1 MALVSL
7 AKPYCLNDTITTMK
21 PVSEWLQIFLLS
33 LLLLASSA
41 TFGKE
46 IRPHCQIETKSE
58 KMSGGTIVYDKAG
71 KGPNILLLHGLFA
84 AKEQWQPVLCS
95 LASAGYTAIAPD
107 LPGYGKSDDFPL
119 AVYPLYNQVALL
131 RQFTDRINVTQ
142 LDIAGSSM
150 GGTIATLYA
159 NRFPENVRTLAFIGS
174 PLGIVGWSNEVSNL
188 LYRGINPF
196 IPMNDDQF
204 DLELRLLFVNPL
216 IVPSSQKKE
225 IISNYITLN
234 RHYVDVWNIVTSYA
248 NVLWNE
254 SLSLGP
260 TLIIWGKD
268 DQIFD
273 ISGATKL
280 RRQIPGS
287 EVHRLPHAG
296 HLLLIENADEVTSI
310 YLDFLQ
316 SHKMAATKQKNG
328 S

>member
-1 MALVSL
+1 
-7 AKPYCLNDTITTMK
+7 MK

-33 LLLLASSA
+33 LLLIASSA
-41 TFGKE
+41 TFAKE

-58 KMSGGTIVYDKAG
+58 KMSDGTIVYDKAG

-84 AKEQWQPVLCS
+84 AKEQWQPLLCL
-95 LASAGYTAIAPD
+95 LAAAGYTAIALD

-174 PLGIVGWSNEVSNL
+174 PLGVVGWSNEVSNL

-196 IPMNDDQF
+196 IPINDDQF
-204 DLELRLLFVNPL
+204 DLELHLLFVNPP
-216 IVPSSQKKE
+216 IIPSSQKRE
-225 IISNYITLN
+225 IISNYIALN
-234 RHYVDVWNIVTSYA
+234 RHYVDVWHIVTSYA

-254 SLSLGP
+254 SSSAP

-280 RRQIPGS
+280 HRQIPGS
-287 EVHRLPHAG
+287 EVLRLPHAG
-296 HLLLIENADEVTSI
+296 HLLLMENADEVTPI

>member
-1 MALVSL
+1 
-7 AKPYCLNDTITTMK
+7 
-21 PVSEWLQIFLLS
+21 
-33 LLLLASSA
+33 
-41 TFGKE
+41 
-46 IRPHCQIETKSE
+46 
-58 KMSGGTIVYDKAG
+58 MSGGTIVYDKAG

-84 AKEQWQPVLCS
+84 AKEQWQPLLCS
-95 LASAGYTAIAPD
+95 LAAAGYTAIAPD

-119 AVYPLYNQVALL
+119 AVYPLYNQVTLL
-131 RQFTDRINVTQ
+131 RQFTNRINITQ

-150 GGTIATLYA
+150 GGTIAALYA
-159 NRFPENVRTLAFIGS
+159 YRFPENVRTVAFIGS

-188 LYRGINPF
+188 LHRGINPF
-196 IPMNDDQF
+196 IPINEYQF
-204 DLELRLLFVNPL
+204 DLELRLLFVNPP

-225 IISNYITLN
+225 IISTYITLN
-234 RHYVDVWNIVTSYA
+234 RHYVDVWHIVNSYG
-248 NVLWNE
+248 NVLWND
-254 SLSLGP
+254 SLSSAP
-260 TLIIWGKD
+260 TLLIWGKD